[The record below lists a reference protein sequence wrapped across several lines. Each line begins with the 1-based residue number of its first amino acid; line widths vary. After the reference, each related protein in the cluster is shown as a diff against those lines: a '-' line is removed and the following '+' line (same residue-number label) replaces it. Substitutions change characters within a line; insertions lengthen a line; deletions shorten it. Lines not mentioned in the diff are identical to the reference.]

1 MPTPIVAGNWKMNTT
16 LEEAIALATAIRQ
29 GLEPAHSSVDLA
41 LFPPFISLAAVS
53 SAVAGSPVQT
63 GAQNMHHEASGA
75 YTGEVSAA
83 MLQGLCRYVLLGHS
97 ERRQL
102 FGETDA
108 AVNRKV
114 RAAQAAGLR
123 PVLCVGETLAER
135 EQGQAASVIAGQVRA
150 GLDGVADP
158 TGLVV
163 AYEPVWAI
171 GTGQAATPEIAAEV
185 MGGAILGTLRE
196 LFGAAADA
204 VPLAYGGSVNP
215 GNIAGFAAQS
225 CIHGALVGGA
235 SLQAGQFLQIAAA
248 VAAAQAR

>member
-1 MPTPIVAGNWKMNTT
+1 MPIPIVAGNWKMNTT
-16 LEEAIALATAIRQ
+16 LEEAAALAAAIRQ
-29 GLEPAHSSVDLA
+29 GLEPAHSGVDLA

-53 SAVAGSPVQT
+53 AAVAGSPVQT

-75 YTGEVSAA
+75 FTGEVSAA
-83 MLQGLCRYVLLGHS
+83 MLQGLCHYVLLGHS

-108 AVNRKV
+108 AVNLKV

-135 EQGQAASVIAGQVRA
+135 EQGQAAAVISGQVRA
-150 GLDGVADP
+150 GLDGIAAA
-158 TGLVV
+158 GLVV

-185 MGGAILGTLRE
+185 MGGAILSTLRE
-196 LFGAAADA
+196 LFCAAADA
-204 VPLAYGGSVNP
+204 IPLAYGGSVNP

-248 VAAAQAR
+248 IAAAKGR